1 MAYTPI
7 SGTVP
12 QYSNA
17 SNELASD
24 HWLKFYI
31 GITTTPLSMATDS
44 YGTTLLAKCKLNS
57 RGEPITSPY
66 DNNSVFI
73 PHINQTYRIV
83 LYKSEVDADNNTT
96 ANAEFNV
103 GGIAATIAPSANAA
117 DVALRNTTLLANDD
131 YDRSPLFDSTSDFT
145 TGAGPH
151 VITVPSGWVPNNPD
165 MRFYLVDSSGIVS
178 ELFPTVKTS
187 TSYTIQNTLLS
198 TDRLFIGDNNFRS
211 LFDGD
216 PLDIRTRLDVYEKA
230 DVYTKTDVYTKA
242 DVYTKT
248 ESNDNFLNES
258 SNLSDL
264 TDTATARTN
273 LGVYS
278 TTESNANFLNESSN
292 LSDLN
297 NTATARTNLDVYSKA
312 ESNANF
318 LDESSN
324 LSDLPSTATARTNL
338 DVYSKSESNANF
350 LNESSNLSDLT
361 NTTTARTNL
370 GVYGTSEVY
379 TKTESDSTYLNESSN
394 LSDLTNTATAR
405 TNLDVYSKAE
415 SSANFLNESS
425 NLSDLTDTAAARTNL
440 DVFSKAQNILVTQLT
455 SPTRSRAT
463 FQGASNVIFSTVE
476 SASQSLSTNIGATYL
491 STVTLTMS
499 NGFSAVFG
507 AFVAVNDDLCWASV
521 DYSSV
526 SGNSVTC
533 TVYSQISSKTPKV
546 RVTVFGL
553 A

>member
-131 YDRSPLFDSTSDFT
+131 YDRSPLFDSISDFT

-230 DVYTKTDVYTKA
+230 DVYTK
-242 DVYTKT
+242 
-248 ESNDNFLNES
+248 
-258 SNLSDL
+258 
-264 TDTATARTN
+264 
-273 LGVYS
+273 
-278 TTESNANFLNESSN
+278 
-292 LSDLN
+292 
-297 NTATARTNLDVYSKA
+297 A

-324 LSDLPSTATARTNL
+324 LSDLPNTATARTNLDVYSKAESDANFLDESSNLSDLPNTATARTNL
-338 DVYSKSESNANF
+338 DVYSKSESDANF

-394 LSDLTNTATAR
+394 LSDLT
-405 TNLDVYSKAE
+405 
-415 SSANFLNESS
+415 
-425 NLSDLTDTAAARTNL
+425 DTAAARTNL
-440 DVFSKAQNILVTQLT
+440 DVFSKAQNILVAQFT

-491 STVTLTMS
+491 STVTLTMP
-499 NGFSAVFG
+499 NGFSSVFG

>member
-57 RGEPITSPY
+57 RGEPITSPN

-73 PHINQTYRIV
+73 PYINQTYRIV

-103 GGIAATIAPSANAA
+103 GGVPATIAPSANAA
-117 DVALRNTTLLANDD
+117 DVALRGTTLLSTDD
-131 YDRSPLFDSTSDFT
+131 YDRSPLFDSISDFT

-151 VITVPSGWVPNNPD
+151 VITVPAGWVPTDPD
-165 MRFYLVDSSGIVS
+165 MRFHLIDSSGIIS
-178 ELFPTVKTS
+178 ELFPTTKTA
-187 TSYTIQNTLLS
+187 TTYTIQNTLLS
-198 TDRLFIGDNNFRS
+198 SDRLFIGDDKFRS

-230 DVYTKTDVYTKA
+230 DVYTKT
-242 DVYTKT
+242 
-248 ESNDNFLNES
+248 ESNANFLNES

-264 TDTATARTN
+264 PNKATARTN
-273 LGVYS
+273 LDVYS

-292 LSDLN
+292 LLDLD

-312 ESNANF
+312 ESDANF

-338 DVYSKSESNANF
+338 DVYSKSESDANF

-379 TKTESDSTYLNESSN
+379 TKTESDSAYLNESSN

-440 DVFSKAQNILVTQLT
+440 DVFSKAQNILVAQFT

-476 SASQSLSTNIGATYL
+476 SASQSLSTSIGATYL
-491 STVTLTMS
+491 STVTLTMP

>member
-31 GITTTPLSMATDS
+31 GITTTPLPMATDS
-44 YGTTLLAKCKLNS
+44 YGTTLLSKCKLNA

-83 LYKSEVDADNNTT
+83 LYKSEVDADNDAT

-103 GGIAATIAPSANAA
+103 GGIVATIAPSANAA

-131 YDRSPLFDSTSDFT
+131 YDRSPLFDSVSDFT

-151 VITVPSGWVPNNPD
+151 VITVPSGWVPTNPD
-165 MRFYLVDSSGIVS
+165 MRFYLIDSSGIVS

-187 TSYTIQNTLLS
+187 TTYTIQNTLLS
-198 TDRLFIGDNNFRS
+198 SDRLFIGDNNFRS

-216 PLDIRTRLDVYEKA
+216 PLDIRTRLDVYKKSSNLSDLPDVA
-230 DVYTKTDVYTKA
+230 TARTNLDVYS
-242 DVYTKT
+242 KT

-264 TDTATARTN
+264 A
-273 LGVYS
+273 
-278 TTESNANFLNESSN
+278 NA
-292 LSDLN
+292 
-297 NTATARTNLDVYSKA
+297 
-312 ESNANF
+312 
-318 LDESSN
+318 
-324 LSDLPSTATARTNL
+324 
-338 DVYSKSESNANF
+338 
-350 LNESSNLSDLT
+350 
-361 NTTTARTNL
+361 
-370 GVYGTSEVY
+370 
-379 TKTESDSTYLNESSN
+379 
-394 LSDLTNTATAR
+394 ATAR

-425 NLSDLTDTAAARTNL
+425 NLSDLTSPPVARTNL
-440 DVFSKAQNILVTQLT
+440 DVFSKSEAYGRRNINSVWTGSIQFLNMSSILTGNSGWYRFKFYEAGSTLDEYGTLFMVKDDNAFDTSRVYFGTGTPKYIAFTALSYTNGYMSVADLKYYLDGTQ
-455 SPTRSRAT
+455 
-463 FQGASNVIFSTVE
+463 
-476 SASQSLSTNIGATYL
+476 
-491 STVTLTMS
+491 TVTYKNIAEVERL
-499 NGFSAVFG
+499 GE
-507 AFVAVNDDLCWASV
+507 
-521 DYSSV
+521 
-526 SGNSVTC
+526 
-533 TVYSQISSKTPKV
+533 Q
-546 RVTVFGL
+546 
-553 A
+553 